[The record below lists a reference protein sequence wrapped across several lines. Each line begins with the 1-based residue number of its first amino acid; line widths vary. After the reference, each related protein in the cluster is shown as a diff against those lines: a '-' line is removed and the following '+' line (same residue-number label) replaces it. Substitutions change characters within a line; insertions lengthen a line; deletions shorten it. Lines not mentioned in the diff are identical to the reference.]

1 MEYAIEM
8 KDIRQEFSGRCVLN
22 GIGIQV
28 KKGEVLGLLGPS
40 GAGKT
45 TIIKILTGQLHPT
58 GGSAAL
64 LGADSGKI
72 DKNTYRKIGTML
84 DNLGLYE
91 RLSVYDNLKLFA
103 RIYGIGKA
111 RIEDALARTGLADAK
126 MRTVSKLSKG
136 MKSRVVLARAIMNEP
151 ELLFLDEPTS
161 GLDPSTAK
169 EIHTLLRAE
178 QMRGATIFLTTHNM
192 AEATKLCDNV
202 ALLHE
207 GTLIEYG
214 SPTQICQKYNHLN
227 RLRIQL
233 KNGESCELNNDA
245 SAAARVA
252 ELLTQEQI
260 TAIHSTE
267 PDLESVFIERTGKG
281 LE

>member
-8 KDIRQEFSGRCVLN
+8 KDIRQEFSGRRVLK
-22 GIGIQV
+22 GIDIHV

-45 TIIKILTGQLHPT
+45 TIIKILTGQLRPT

-111 RIEDALARTGLADAK
+111 GIEDALARTGLTDAK

-214 SPTQICQKYNHLN
+214 SPAQICQKYNHLN

-233 KNGESCELNNDA
+233 KNGKQCELNNDA
-245 SAAARVA
+245 SAAARVS